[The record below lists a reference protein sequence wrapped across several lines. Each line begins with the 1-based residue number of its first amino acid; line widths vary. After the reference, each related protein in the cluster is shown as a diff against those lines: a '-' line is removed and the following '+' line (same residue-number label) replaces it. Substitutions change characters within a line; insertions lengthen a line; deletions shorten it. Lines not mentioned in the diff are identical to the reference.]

1 MSALSKPLPL
11 LRRAVAGALL
21 LAGCALQAQAQTP
34 LRLVVGYPPGGSN
47 DIVARILAP
56 RLGAVLGTNVVV
68 ENRAGANGTVGA
80 GSVAKAEPDGHTLL
94 VVSSS
99 PLVIVPHVMKVP
111 FDTLR
116 DFAPI
121 GQVGLTPE
129 AVGVNP
135 ALGISSLQQL
145 VERSKTQDVRISSS
159 GNGGLP
165 HLTIELLKAATKGRI
180 VHVPYKGG
188 GPAVVDAI
196 AGHVDAV
203 VMDLSA
209 LMPHFK
215 GGKLRAVAV
224 TTAQRDE
231 FLPEVP
237 TAAELGYAS
246 VNAANWIGLFAP
258 GRTPPATVARLHA
271 ALGQVLAQ
279 PEVAQQLRTAALSP
293 VSSASPAAFAQFVA
307 KEHARWAEVVRDAGV
322 TNE

>member
-1 MSALSKPLPL
+1 MTLPTSLFRRALMAAVLALSASLP
-11 LRRAVAGALL
+11 AL
-21 LAGCALQAQAQTP
+21 AQTP
-34 LRLVVGYPPGGSN
+34 LRLIVGYPPGGSN

-56 RLGAVLGTNVVV
+56 RLGAVLGTHVVV

-80 GSVAKAEPDGHTLL
+80 GFVAKAEPDGHTLL

-99 PLVIVPHVMKVP
+99 PLVIVPHVMKLP
-111 FDTLR
+111 FETLR
-116 DFAPI
+116 DLAPI

-135 ALGISSLQQL
+135 ALGITTLQQL
-145 VERSKTQDVRISSS
+145 VERSKQQDVRISSS

-165 HLTIELLKAATKGRI
+165 HLTIELLKAATQGRI

-188 GPAVVDAI
+188 GPAVVDAM

-209 LMPHFK
+209 LMPQFK
-215 GGKLRAVAV
+215 AGTLRPLAV
-224 TTAQRDE
+224 TTARRDE

-237 TAAELGYAS
+237 TAAELGFAS

-258 GRTPPATVARLHA
+258 GRTPPELVARLHA
-271 ALGQVLAQ
+271 ALGKVLAM
-279 PEVAQQLRTAALSP
+279 PEVAQQLRAAALSP
-293 VSSASPAAFAQFVA
+293 ASSPSPAAFAQFVA
-307 KEHARWAEVVRDAGV
+307 QEHARWAQVVRQAGV
-322 TNE
+322 SNE